1 MTATIKDVAKIAK
14 VSPSTVSRVI
24 ADSPRISK
32 ETKLRVE
39 QAIKELNY
47 HPNIIARSLAN
58 KSTKIL
64 GLIIPNTSEDLF
76 KNPFFI
82 QVMTGMSIYAQK
94 RGYYIMYSYSK
105 QEDEELK
112 FLKNYSNSKLVDG
125 FILLTSKKDDKC
137 IEFLKKN
144 KYPFV
149 VVGRPEDIN
158 NVLWVDNDNFKAMY
172 NVVDMFIQ
180 KGHKDI
186 AFIGG
191 PKEFNMSKDRLEGY
205 KKALEVHGIFVDD
218 NMIVQETNF
227 NEVCGY
233 NAMSQILKYKIPTAV
248 ATTDDLLAFGALR
261 AISELT
267 DKKIA
272 IAGFNN
278 TPLSVYQNPPLSS
291 VDINAEELGYCA
303 AKLLIGKLENEL
315 ISTNHYIVETKFIE
329 RESTK

>member
-1 MTATIKDVAKIAK
+1 MSATIKDVARIAK

-32 ETKLRVE
+32 ETKLKVE

-58 KSTKIL
+58 RSTKII

-82 QVMTGMSIYAQK
+82 QIMTGISIYAQK
-94 RGYYIMYSYSK
+94 KGYYIMYSYSK
-105 QEDEELK
+105 KENEEIK

-144 KYPFV
+144 NYPFV
-149 VVGRPEDIN
+149 VVGRPEDTN
-158 NVLWVDNDNFKAMY
+158 KVLWVDNDNFKAMY
-172 NVVDMFIQ
+172 EVVDTLIQ
-180 KGHKDI
+180 KGHSSI

-191 PKEFNMSKDRLEGY
+191 PKQFNMSKDRLEGY
-205 KKALEVHGIFVDD
+205 KKALEVHGICID
-218 NMIVQETNF
+218 NKMIEQEVNF
-227 NEVCGY
+227 TESCGFD
-233 NAMSQILKYKIPTAV
+233 AMNRILNYKIPSAV
-248 ATTDDLLAFGALR
+248 VTTDDLLAFGALK
-261 AISELT
+261 AINERI
-267 DKKIA
+267 DQKIA
-272 IAGFNN
+272 IVGFNN
-278 TPLSVYQNPPLSS
+278 TPLAVYQNPPLSS
-291 VDINAEELGYCA
+291 VDINAEELGYNA

-315 ISTNHYIVETKFIE
+315 LSTNHYIVDTKFIE
-329 RESTK
+329 RESTI

>member
-1 MTATIKDVAKIAK
+1 
-14 VSPSTVSRVI
+14 
-24 ADSPRISK
+24 
-32 ETKLRVE
+32 
-39 QAIKELNY
+39 
-47 HPNIIARSLAN
+47 
-58 KSTKIL
+58 
-64 GLIIPNTSEDLF
+64 
-76 KNPFFI
+76 
-82 QVMTGMSIYAQK
+82 MTGISIYAQK

-105 QEDEELK
+105 KEDEELK

-137 IEFLKKN
+137 IGYLRKN

-149 VVGRPEDIN
+149 VVGRPEDAN

-172 NVVDMFIQ
+172 NVVDMFVQ
-180 KGHKDI
+180 KGYTDI

-205 KKALEVHGIFVDD
+205 KKALEVHGIFVDE

-227 NEVCGY
+227 NEVSGY
-233 NAMSQILKYKIPTAV
+233 NAMNKILKYKIPTAV

-261 AISELT
+261 AINELT
-267 DKKIA
+267 DKNIA

>member
-1 MTATIKDVAKIAK
+1 MAATIKDVAKIAK

-39 QAIKELNY
+39 KAIKELNY
-47 HPNIIARSLAN
+47 HPNVIARSLAN
-58 KSTKIL
+58 RSTKIL

-82 QVMTGMSIYAQK
+82 QVMTGISIYAQK

-105 QEDEELK
+105 KEDEELK

-137 IEFLKKN
+137 IGYLRKN

-149 VVGRPEDIN
+149 VVGRPEDAN

-172 NVVDMFIQ
+172 NVVDMFVQ
-180 KGHKDI
+180 KGYTDI

-205 KKALEVHGIFVDD
+205 KKALEVHGIFVDE

-227 NEVCGY
+227 NEVSGY
-233 NAMSQILKYKIPTAV
+233 NAMNKILKYKIPTAV

-261 AISELT
+261 AINELT
-267 DKKIA
+267 DKNIA